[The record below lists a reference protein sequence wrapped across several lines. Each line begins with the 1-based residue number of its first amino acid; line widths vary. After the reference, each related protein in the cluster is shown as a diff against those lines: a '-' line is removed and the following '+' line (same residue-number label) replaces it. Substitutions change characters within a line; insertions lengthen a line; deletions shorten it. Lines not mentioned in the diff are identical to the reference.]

1 MRAEFI
7 GIGSELLTSL
17 KPETNSLYIAQR
29 LEEVGIKLAF
39 KTICGDHE
47 EDILSALRTARSRV
61 QLIIIT
67 GGLGPT
73 DDDLTRQAVSKFLN
87 RELIFREDIVE
98 RIAGRYRMRGREMPE
113 INIRQGFVIE
123 GAEIIPNPVGT
134 APGMWIEENGM
145 YMVILPGPPAEMIPM
160 FDSSVLPKL
169 REISPFFISRG
180 ILRVAGLT
188 ESEVDSSISEVSKRA
203 RNTDIS
209 VLASPG
215 IIDIHIISRSKKSI
229 EDSLSILEEVKSKI
243 KEVLGENV
251 FSEGES
257 LEEVVGKILK
267 ERGETVS
274 VAESCTGGLLS
285 SRITDVP
292 GSSDYF
298 ERGFIVYSNISKIEH
313 LGIPEDLI
321 AREGAVS
328 QQVAK
333 LMAKKVREISRTTY
347 GIGITGIA
355 GPGGGTAE
363 KPVGTVHIAVAWDG
377 GEIHTKNYFFGTRE
391 QIKIQSAVKALDML
405 RRHLIGKA
413 SK

>member
-17 KPETNSLYIAQR
+17 KPETNSIYISQR

-47 EDILSALRTARSRV
+47 EDIINALKTARSRV

-73 DDDLTRQAVSKFLN
+73 DDDLTRQAVSKFLG
-87 RELIFREDIVE
+87 RELIFKEEIVE
-98 RIAGRYRMRGREMPE
+98 RIAGRYRMRGKEMPE
-113 INIRQGFVIE
+113 INIRQGFVID
-123 GAEIIPNPVGT
+123 GSEIIPNPVGT
-134 APGMWIEENGM
+134 APGMWIEESGT
-145 YMVILPGPPAEMIPM
+145 YLAILPGPPSEMIPM
-160 FDSSVLPKL
+160 FDSFILPKL
-169 REISPFFISRG
+169 REISPFYISKCVLK
-180 ILRVAGLT
+180 IAGLT
-188 ESEVDSSISEVSKRA
+188 ESEVDSLISEISRRA
-203 RNTDIS
+203 RSTNIS

-215 IIDIHIISRSKKSI
+215 IIEIHIISRSKKSI
-229 EDSLSILEEVKSKI
+229 EDSHSIMEEVKNKI

-251 FSEGES
+251 FSEGEN
-257 LEEVVGKILK
+257 LEEVVGKLLR
-267 ERGETVS
+267 ERGETLS

-285 SRITDVP
+285 SKITDVP

-298 ERGFIVYSNISKIEH
+298 QRGFIVYSNLAKIEN

-321 AREGAVS
+321 EKEGAVS
-328 QQVAK
+328 QPVAK

-355 GPGGGTAE
+355 GPGGGTPD
-363 KPVGTVHIAVAWDG
+363 KPVGTVHIAISWEG
-377 GEIHTKNYFFGTRE
+377 GEEHTKNYFFGTRE
-391 QIKIQSAVKALDML
+391 QIRTQSAIKALDML
-405 RRHLIGKA
+405 RRHILKEM
-413 SK
+413 KK

>member
-47 EDILSALRTARSRV
+47 EDIISALKTARNRV

-73 DDDLTRQAVSKFLN
+73 DDDLTRQAVSKFLG
-87 RELIFREDIVE
+87 RELIFKEEIVE
-98 RIAGRYRMRGREMPE
+98 RIAGRYRMKGKEMPE
-113 INIRQGFVIE
+113 INIRQGFVID
-123 GAEIIPNPVGT
+123 GAEVIYNPVGT
-134 APGMWIEENGM
+134 APGMWIEDNGK
-145 YMVILPGPPAEMIPM
+145 YIVILPGPPSEMIPM
-160 FDSSVLPKL
+160 FDFSVLPKL

-180 ILRVAGLT
+180 ILRVVGLT
-188 ESEVDSSISEVSKRA
+188 ESEVDSSISEISRKA
-203 RNTDIS
+203 NNTTIS
-209 VLASPG
+209 VLATPG
-215 IIDIHIISRSKKSI
+215 IIDIYIVSRSKKSI
-229 EDSLSILEEVKSKI
+229 EDSLTLLEEVKRKI
-243 KEVLGENV
+243 KEILGENI

-257 LEEVVGKILK
+257 LEEVVGRILR
-267 ERGETVS
+267 ERRETVS

-298 ERGFIVYSNISKIEH
+298 ERGFIVYSNISKIEN

-321 AREGAVS
+321 AKEGAVS

-333 LMAKKVREISRTTY
+333 LMAKRVREISKTTY

-355 GPGGGTAE
+355 GPGGGSPE
-363 KPVGTVHIAVAWDG
+363 KPVGTVHIAIAWEG
-377 GEIHTKNYFFGTRE
+377 GEAHTKNYFFGTRE
-391 QIKIQSAVKALDML
+391 QIKVQSAVKALDML
-405 RRHLIGKA
+405 RRHLIKEM
-413 SK
+413 KK

>member
-29 LEEVGIKLAF
+29 LEEVGIELVF

-47 EDILSALRTARSRV
+47 EDIINALKNARNRV

-73 DDDLTRQAVSKFLN
+73 DDDMTRQAVSKFLD
-87 RELIFREDIVE
+87 RELIFKEEIVE

-113 INIRQGFVIE
+113 INIRQGFVIQ
-123 GAEIIPNPVGT
+123 GAEIIYNPVGT
-134 APGMWIEENGM
+134 APGMWIEDNGI
-145 YMVILPGPPAEMIPM
+145 YIAILPGPPAEMIPM
-160 FDSSVLPKL
+160 FDSSILPKL
-169 REISPFFISRG
+169 REISPFFISKC
-180 ILRVAGLT
+180 ILKIAGLT
-188 ESEVDSSISEVSKRA
+188 ESEVDSSISEISKRA
-203 RNTDIS
+203 RNTSIS
-209 VLASPG
+209 ILASPG

-229 EDSLSILEEVKSKI
+229 EDSLTILEEVKSMI
-243 KEVLGENV
+243 KKVLRENI

-257 LEEVVGKILK
+257 LEEIVGRVLR
-267 ERGETVS
+267 ERSETLS

-285 SRITDVP
+285 SKITDIP

-298 ERGFIVYSNISKIEH
+298 ERGFIVYSNTSKVEN

-321 AREGAVS
+321 AKEGAVS
-328 QQVAK
+328 QQIAK
-333 LMAKKVREISRTTY
+333 LMAKRAREISRTTY

-355 GPGGGTAE
+355 GPGGGSAE
-363 KPVGTVHIAVAWDG
+363 KPVGTVHIAIAWDG
-377 GEIHTKNYFFGTRE
+377 GEAHTKNYFFGTRE

-405 RRHLIGKA
+405 RRHILK
-413 SK
+413 K